1 MNTRI
6 GLLLATMILS
16 GCATQDIPNAHRG
29 RMFYRSGLL
38 SAYQGGGGL
47 EGPVLQPGT
56 HFLGVYDELRIV
68 DCSMNTMSERLDTL
82 TKDGVHFGFEIAI
95 RFSADCSDDAV
106 TETIATV
113 LPDRDGHTIS
123 PAQLYGTFI
132 RPAIGEAARELVSP
146 YRANEM
152 NERQAEVLD
161 GIKKRFSDIMST
173 RERKVIKVHEINL
186 KNLKFPD
193 EMDTA
198 NLERAVQAVM
208 RDKAVAE
215 RERVTAEI
223 ETMRMRKELAER
235 ESDVAVARV
244 LRIGEALRKYPEY
257 LQYDL
262 QLRMPE
268 IYREAGSRGNMIL
281 AAPNPIQINPTVTL
295 PKTESAPPPKK

>member
-1 MNTRI
+1 
-6 GLLLATMILS
+6 
-16 GCATQDIPNAHRG
+16 
-29 RMFYRSGLL
+29 MFYRSGLL
-38 SAYQGGGGL
+38 SLYQGGGGL
-47 EGPVLQPGT
+47 EGPVLKPGT
-56 HFLGVYDELRIV
+56 HFLGIYDELRVV
-68 DCSMNTMSERLDTL
+68 DCSMNTMSEKLDTL

-95 RFSADCSDDAV
+95 RFSADCSDEAV

-113 LPDRDGHTIS
+113 MPDRDAHTIS
-123 PAQLYGTFI
+123 PVQLYGTFI

-161 GIKKRFSDIMST
+161 GIKKRFNEMMST
-173 RERKVIKVHEINL
+173 RERKIIKVHEINL
-186 KNLKFPD
+186 KNLKFPE

-244 LRIGEALRKYPEY
+244 LRIGDALRKYPEY

-262 QLRMPE
+262 QVRMPE

-281 AAPNPIQINPTVTL
+281 AAPNPLQIMPLSAGRHFHNAQRESTRKGDTV
-295 PKTESAPPPKK
+295 